1 MQHAMKPMPPPFGP
15 LSPEAPPW
23 VHKARHFLIVMAFC
37 VIISLVLQGF
47 QPQQKYA
54 PSLAYSLAIGLTIWV
69 MIDFG
74 RHLFPSAAETGW
86 PAGWAGIVLVV
97 VGLVVGYIAG
107 SVLADRFSLAMG
119 WYADS
124 HFGSAHEIRRTLLIS
139 AIAGVVGSYYFYSR
153 SKSSYLLRKMRE
165 AERHGNE
172 ARLKLLETQLEPHM
186 LFNTLANLRALIAV
200 DPPRA
205 QQMLDHM
212 IAYLRATLDASR
224 ATTHTL
230 QTEFERLRDYLELM
244 AIRMGPRLAY
254 DLDLPAELA
263 ALPVPALLLQPLV
276 ENSVQ
281 HGLEPKV
288 EGGRIHV
295 TARRAGDRLL
305 LEVSDTG
312 VGASDGSPAGKG
324 FGLTQVR
331 ERLASLHGA
340 AASIAFEATPGAGA
354 RTRIALPLSV

>member
-1 MQHAMKPMPPPFGP
+1 MKPTPLPFAP
-15 LSPEAPPW
+15 LAPDAPPW
-23 VHKARHFLIVMAFC
+23 VHKGRHFLIVLAFC
-37 VIISLVLQGF
+37 VVISLVLQGF

-86 PAGWAGIVLVV
+86 PAGGAGVALVLVS
-97 VGLVVGYIAG
+97 LVVGYAAG
-107 SVLADRFSLAMG
+107 SVLADRISLAMG

-124 HFGSAHEIRRTLLIS
+124 HFGSAYEVRKTLLIS
-139 AIAGVVGSYYFYSR
+139 VIAGLIGSYYFYSR

-186 LFNTLANLRALIAV
+186 LFNTLANVRALIAV

-224 ATTHTL
+224 STTHTL
-230 QTEFERLRDYLELM
+230 QTEFDRLRDYLELM

-263 ALPVPALLLQPLV
+263 TLPVPALLLQPLV
-276 ENSVQ
+276 ENSIQ

-288 EGGRIHV
+288 EGGRILV
-295 TARRAGDRLL
+295 TARREGDRLL
-305 LEVSDTG
+305 LVVSDTG
-312 VGASDGSPAGKG
+312 VGASDGSRAGTG

-331 ERLASLHGA
+331 ERLASLHGNT
-340 AASIAFEATPGAGA
+340 ASIVFEATPGEGA
-354 RTRIALPLSV
+354 RTRIGLPLAA